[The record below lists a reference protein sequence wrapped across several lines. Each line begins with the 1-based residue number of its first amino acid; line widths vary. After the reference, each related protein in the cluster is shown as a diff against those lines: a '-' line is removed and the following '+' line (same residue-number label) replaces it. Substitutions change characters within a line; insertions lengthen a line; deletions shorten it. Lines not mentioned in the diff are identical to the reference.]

1 MGWWQEPRRRVLHSL
16 AHRVPFERDADL
28 GAPGTGLGPAALE
41 GRRKD
46 LTKIPLTIFG
56 DARRRQPV
64 ETERPTYG
72 IAEWAAALRAKRAEE
87 ELAEEELAAATRERE
102 DAALGVRK
110 NVMTNRDEGI
120 EVPSRYGEFFD
131 SR

>member
-1 MGWWQEPRRRVLHSL
+1 M
-16 AHRVPFERDADL
+16 
-28 GAPGTGLGPAALE
+28 
-41 GRRKD
+41 
-46 LTKIPLTIFG
+46 
-56 DARRRQPV
+56 

-87 ELAEEELAAATRERE
+87 ELAAATRERE

-110 NVMTNRDEGI
+110 NVITNREGI
-120 EVPSRYGEFFD
+120 EVPTRYGEFFG

>member
-1 MGWWQEPRRRVLHSL
+1 M
-16 AHRVPFERDADL
+16 
-28 GAPGTGLGPAALE
+28 
-41 GRRKD
+41 
-46 LTKIPLTIFG
+46 
-56 DARRRQPV
+56 

-110 NVMTNRDEGI
+110 NVITNREGI